1 MVNINLLNKCFDLLH
16 AKILEEQSDTGL
28 KTVSFIEGIPFAEEG
43 YKYDVWNEA
52 HAIIEAVP
60 WDSPDLIGSG
70 IIKKAVLDALRVQPV
85 PGWTQNLV
93 DWNDILYFD
102 DLKRTKD
109 LEKGLYELYHNGND
123 EVAFKSIMAVV
134 KNKFA
139 LISYL
144 FFIKDK
150 DRYAVV
156 RPNNFAWRFQAI
168 GVKKPCTTPCSW
180 NNYVT
185 FMSVLQEVR
194 EFLADKMGDVSLL
207 DAHSFVW
214 MMWKIKDEVYK

>member
-1 MVNINLLNKCFDLLH
+1 MVNINSLNKCFDLLR
-16 AKILEEQSDTGL
+16 AKILEEQAETGL
-28 KTVSFIEGIPFAEEG
+28 TSFSFTEGIPLAEEG
-43 YKYDVWNEA
+43 YKYKVWDEA
-52 HAIIEAVP
+52 HSVIEAVP
-60 WDSPDLIGSG
+60 WDTPDLIGSG
-70 IIKKAVLDALRVQPV
+70 KIKAAVLDALRVQPI

-123 EVAFKSIMAVV
+123 EIAFKSIMTIV

-156 RPNNFAWRFQAI
+156 RPNNFAWRFQSL
-168 GVKKPCTTPCSW
+168 GVKKPCTAPCSW
-180 NNYVT
+180 NNYMA
-185 FMSVLQEVR
+185 FMSVLLEVK
-194 EFLADKMGDVSLL
+194 EFLSEKLGDVSLL

-214 MMWKIKDEVYK
+214 MMWKIKDKL